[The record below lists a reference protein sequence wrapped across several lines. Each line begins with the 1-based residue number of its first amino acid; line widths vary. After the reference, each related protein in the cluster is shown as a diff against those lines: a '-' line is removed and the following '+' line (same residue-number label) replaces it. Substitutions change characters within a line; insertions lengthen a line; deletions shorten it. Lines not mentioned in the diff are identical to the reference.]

1 MAARV
6 HAMKRE
12 RSQPS
17 DARLGQILEVLLAI
31 ARQDFTARAPVGPK
45 LDVVD
50 AISTGINALA
60 EELDGAVS
68 SKQELQAAYDALK
81 LAQSQLV
88 QAGKLAAI
96 GQLSSGVAHEINNP
110 ATWAMLSLAVVERE
124 LGGLRADL
132 AAEGRE
138 NGLVESRLVAIE
150 AALEDAREG
159 VQRISLVAGDL
170 RTFARADD
178 ELREPLDLNEVVRIS
193 TRIATPAYRLKA
205 KLICELSDAAEVVG
219 KRGRLGQVVTNL
231 LVNAAQALAEADPL
245 RHVIRIATSA
255 SASGVSL
262 VVEDS
267 GPGISPDLRD
277 RVFEP
282 FYTTKPAHQGTG
294 LGLSLVREI
303 VHDHGGEIVV
313 GDSSYGGARIEIRL
327 PGRIDAMLAPVVD
340 ETNGKAPRVE
350 RPRVLVVDDELLLL
364 RAVKNYLRSQA
375 EVVLAEGGEQALSAL
390 AQDPRFD
397 LVLCDLNMPGV
408 DGPGVY
414 EVVKGSHPELLERF
428 VFLTGGA
435 LTARARDFLDHVRPR
450 LVHKPVGVDALLS
463 LLNAAQAA
471 S

>member
-1 MAARV
+1 
-6 HAMKRE
+6 MKR
-12 RSQPS
+12 PPGPLN
-17 DARLGQILEVLLAI
+17 DARLERILEVLLAI

-68 SKQELQAAYDALK
+68 SKQELQVAYDALRR
-81 LAQSQLV
+81 AQSQLV

-124 LGGLRADL
+124 LSGLRAEL
-132 AAEGRE
+132 TAEGTASAAVLSHL
-138 NGLVESRLVAIE
+138 GAIDV
-150 AALEDAREG
+150 ALEDAREG
-159 VQRISLVAGDL
+159 IQRISLVAGDL

-178 ELREPLDLNEVVRIS
+178 EVREPLDLNEVVRIS
-193 TRIATPAYRLKA
+193 ARIAAPAYRLKA
-205 KLICELSDAAEVVG
+205 RLVCDLNDAARVVG

-231 LVNAAQALAEADPL
+231 LVNAAQALSEADPT

-255 SASGVSL
+255 SPSGVSL
-262 VVEDS
+262 IVEDS
-267 GPGISPDLRD
+267 GPGISPELRE
-277 RVFEP
+277 RIFEP
-282 FYTTKPAHQGTG
+282 FYTTKPPHQGTG

-303 VHDHGGEIVV
+303 VLDHGGQIEV
-313 GDSSYGGARIEIRL
+313 GESSYGGARIEIRL
-327 PGRIDAMLAPVVD
+327 PERVD
-340 ETNGKAPRVE
+340 VPLEAGAEATNGSAASFE
-350 RPRVLVVDDELLLL
+350 RPRVLVVDDEILLL
-364 RAVKNYLRSQA
+364 RAVKNYLKSQA
-375 EVVLAEGGEQALSAL
+375 DVVLAEGGEQALSAL
-390 AQDPRFD
+390 AEDPRFD

-435 LTARARDFLDHVRPR
+435 LTPRAREFLDHVRPR